1 MIVYKRP
8 LRKKDLTELRQDE
21 ELIFYRSETVAVC
34 ISIIGNCYLLRRK
47 RIADNEMIEE
57 LRLDTIDEIIT
68 EAMA

>member
-21 ELIFYRSETVAVC
+21 ELIFYRSETVAIC
-34 ISIIGNCYLLRRK
+34 INIIGDCYLLRRK